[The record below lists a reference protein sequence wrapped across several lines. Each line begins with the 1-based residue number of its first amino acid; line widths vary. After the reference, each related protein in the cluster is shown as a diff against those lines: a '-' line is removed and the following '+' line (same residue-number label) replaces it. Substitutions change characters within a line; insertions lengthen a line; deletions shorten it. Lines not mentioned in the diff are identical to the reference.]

1 MGNQRDIQ
9 PPQSSKPTNATAI
22 CRPLM
27 KDNFGGAEAPGYNR
41 FNLIDYTTKTNQ
53 TTTTT
58 TTNPTDNPPVSDPRQ
73 SSSAVSSQPLP
84 TTIDVHHLSQPQ
96 PPQPLPSIP
105 ESPPPPSTPPPIPNL
120 PLPLVPVRIEE
131 EEVLTSVDLEK

>member
-1 MGNQRDIQ
+1 MGNQRDIR
-9 PPQSSKPTNATAI
+9 PPQSSEPTNATAI

-41 FNLIDYTTKTNQ
+41 FNLIDYSTKTKQTN
-53 TTTTT
+53 TTTN
-58 TTNPTDNPPVSDPRQ
+58 NPTDNLSVYHPRQ
-73 SSSAVSSQPLP
+73 SSSAVSPQPLP
-84 TTIDVHHLSQPQ
+84 TTINAHHLSQPQ

-105 ESPPPPSTPPPIPNL
+105 ESPPRPSTPPPISNL